1 MLNNLRVKNKTQ
13 YKSQRLCKS
22 LVLLETRSLM
32 SRKEQVSK
40 ENNKKN
46 EPIVKF
52 FSIYNIFGK

>member
-13 YKSQRLCKS
+13 YKSKRLCKS

-40 ENNKKN
+40 NNKKN

-52 FSIYNIFGK
+52 FSINNIFGK